1 MTPVTRPLALV
12 TGASSGIG
20 ADLARELGRDGH
32 DLVLSARTIAP
43 MEALAAELRAYG
55 ANSTI
60 IGADLGRPG
69 AAAELVSEIGSR
81 GLTIDVLVNNA
92 GLGAIG
98 RTDRIDSQRIGDML
112 QVNVVALTELTRL
125 LLPGMMARRH
135 GRVLLVAST
144 ASFQP
149 GPRMAV
155 YFATK
160 AYVLSLGEA
169 LAYELRSTG
178 VTVTTLCPG
187 ATATNFFRTAGA
199 TDVALGPAMSAAEVA
214 RLGYRAMKAG
224 RRVVVTGLLN
234 RILAVAGRHAPH
246 SVTLPATSALMA
258 HLKLRPFRPAK
269 NRAVSRLAALLGQR
283 GIKSRHRGVD
293 GATKKADSRPNDPCT
308 RKARN

>member
-1 MTPVTRPLALV
+1 MMTSTRRQLALV

-20 ADLARELGRDGH
+20 GDLARELARDGH
-32 DLVLSARTIAP
+32 DLVLSARTVAP
-43 MEALAAELRAYG
+43 METLAAELKTHG
-55 ANSTI
+55 ANSTVI
-60 IGADLGRPG
+60 AGDLSRPG
-69 AAAELVSEIGSR
+69 AAAELASEIESR
-81 GLTIDVLVNNA
+81 DLAIDVLVNNA

-98 RTDRIDSQRIGDML
+98 RIDQIDPQRIGEML
-112 QVNVVALTELTRL
+112 HVNVVALTQLTRL
-125 LLPGMMARRH
+125 LLPGMIARRH
-135 GRVLLVAST
+135 GKVLLVAST

-169 LAYELRSTG
+169 LAYELRGTG
-178 VTVTTLCPG
+178 VAVTTLCPG

-234 RILAVAGRHAPH
+234 RVLAVAGRHAPH
-246 SVTLPATSALMA
+246 SLTLPATSALMA
-258 HLKLRPFRPAK
+258 RR
-269 NRAVSRLAALLGQR
+269 
-283 GIKSRHRGVD
+283 
-293 GATKKADSRPNDPCT
+293 
-308 RKARN
+308 